1 MEKEHTPITVADP
14 SRRVDGPR
22 PSTPSGPSVTHRL
35 PPIDGRPWDDD
46 SVEVAWVAR
55 RAGHV
60 AKAVKGVLIALA
72 AALALEISSD
82 AGAAALGLLGTV
94 IAVMFANAYAD
105 WLQAEIE
112 RGRRLGLA
120 DLRHV
125 AGRSLG
131 VAAGALPAF
140 LLFVAAWLGWLT
152 VEATIDLAIWIGI
165 GLLFVFGY
173 VGGRLRGDQQAAA
186 LMHGEGLDHCAVR
199 ERDSWG
205 SRRRWLSAQHPTKA
219 VDQSRPNPA

>member
-1 MEKEHTPITVADP
+1 MEKEYTPATVADP
-14 SRRVDGPR
+14 SRHVVDPGLRPHRDRLWRVTRRGSTAGPR
-22 PSTPSGPSVTHRL
+22 DPG
-35 PPIDGRPWDDD
+35 

-60 AKAVKGVLIALA
+60 AKAVKGVLLALA

-140 LLFVAAWLGWLT
+140 LLFVAAWLGWLAID
-152 VEATIDLAIWIGI
+152 ATIDLAIWIGI
-165 GLLFVFGY
+165 GLLFAFGY
-173 VGGRLRGDQQAAA
+173 VGGRLRGDQQTGA
-186 LMHGEGLDHCAVR
+186 LVHGFLLAVV
-199 ERDSWG
+199 G
-205 SRRRWLSAQHPTKA
+205 IGVLLIKY
-219 VDQSRPNPA
+219 VI